1 MLESPRSRIAATIAR
16 LSPKHRQY
24 LILGL
29 GVSAFAVLVFGG
41 VALWDQPAASLQGPP
56 QARPQP
62 LPIAAPGAQA
72 DPRDIWMSKSSE
84 QMRQMEE
91 MVQGLRQQVDT
102 LDKKPPLANTAPPQA
117 LPLPP
122 LPLQPPLPPQPSIPP
137 AVSHAPEP
145 RSLPLPP
152 LPPLPLAPANSGID
166 SRPDATP
173 ALPRPP
179 GIASF
184 EVSDAKVAATAAKGA
199 EKQDTRS
206 YVPSGSFFRAA
217 LLGGLDAPTGGQA
230 QSNPHP
236 VLMRV
241 QDNAFL
247 PNRYRFKIRECFAL
261 GASYGDISAER
272 AYIRLESLSCVRQDG
287 KAIDAPV
294 KGYVVGEDGKAG
306 MRGRLV
312 SKQGQVLANALLAGI
327 GAGIGQAFQQSA
339 TTVSTSPLGS
349 VGTVEPGK
357 QLQAGLGT
365 GVGKALDRL
374 SQYYITLAEKMFPI
388 IEIDAGRTVEAVFTK
403 GFFLDGESGSGDS
416 DSYTDIWRRGRE
428 VQKKSLEPYKE

>member
-1 MLESPRSRIAATIAR
+1 MRESPRNRIAATIAR

-29 GVSAFAVLVFGG
+29 GVSSFAALVFGG
-41 VALWDQPAASLQGPP
+41 VALWDQSAPP
-56 QARPQP
+56 PGAPPARPQP
-62 LPIAAPGAQA
+62 LPITAPGAQA
-72 DPRDIWMSKSSE
+72 DPRDLWMSQSSE

-91 MVQGLRQQVDT
+91 MIQGLRQQVDT
-102 LDKKPPLANTAPPQA
+102 LDKKPAVANAAPP
-117 LPLPP
+117 
-122 LPLQPPLPPQPSIPP
+122 P
-137 AVSHAPEP
+137 A
-145 RSLPLPP
+145 LPP
-152 LPPLPLAPANSGID
+152 LPPLPPAPPSPSPAPETRPLALPPPPLPPANAG
-166 SRPDATP
+166 RAMEAAP

-184 EVSDAKVAATAAKGA
+184 EVSDAKLSAPAAGKGA
-199 EKQDTRS
+199 DKKDSRS

-272 AYIRLESLSCVRQDG
+272 AYIRLETLSCVRQDG
-287 KAIDAPV
+287 QAIDAAV

-339 TTVSTSPLGS
+339 TIVSTSPLGS

-388 IEIDAGRTVEAVFTK
+388 IEIDAGRTVEVVFTK
-403 GFFLDGESGSGDS
+403 GFSLEGESGGGEG

-428 VQKKSLEPYKE
+428 AQKKPLEPYKE

>member
-1 MLESPRSRIAATIAR
+1 MANPPPSRIAGAISR

-29 GVSAFAVLVFGG
+29 GIGAFLLLVFGG
-41 VALWDQPAASLQGPP
+41 VAIWDKPVQLPQGSNPS
-56 QARPQP
+56 RPQP
-62 LPIAAPGAQA
+62 MPIATPGAQA
-72 DPRDIWMSKSSE
+72 DPRDIWMSKSAE
-84 QMRQMEE
+84 QMRQMED
-91 MVQGLRQQVDT
+91 MIQGLRQQVDT
-102 LDKKPPLANTAPPQA
+102 LDKKPASV
-117 LPLPP
+117 LPP
-122 LPLQPPLPPQPSIPP
+122 ALTLPPPPAPMPAQAPMPPLPPPLVPTALNGTKDDRTMEPP
-137 AVSHAPEP
+137 
-145 RSLPLPP
+145 PP
-152 LPPLPLAPANSGID
+152 
-166 SRPDATP
+166 
-173 ALPRPP
+173 PRPP

-184 EVSDAKVAATAAKGA
+184 EVSDARVAAQESSVKPDAKRDA
-199 EKQDTRS
+199 RS

-236 VLMRV
+236 ILMRV

-247 PNRYRFKIRECFAL
+247 PNRYRFKIKECLVL
-261 GASYGDISAER
+261 GASHGDISSER
-272 AYIRLESLSCVRQDG
+272 AYIRLESLSCVRHDG
-287 KAIDAPV
+287 KAIDVPV

-312 SKQGQVLANALLAGI
+312 SKQGQVLANALVAGI

-339 TTVSTSPLGS
+339 TTVSTNPLGS

-357 QLQAGLGT
+357 QFQAGIGT

-388 IEIDAGRTVEAVFTK
+388 IEVDAGRTVDVVFTK
-403 GFFLDGESGSGDS
+403 GFSLEAESAGGAPDT
-416 DSYTDIWRRGRE
+416 YTDIWRRGRE
-428 VQKKSLEPYKE
+428 IQKKPLEPYQAN

>member
-1 MLESPRSRIAATIAR
+1 MAEPATSRVSGAIAR

-29 GVSAFAVLVFGG
+29 GVSSFMLLVFGG
-41 VALWDQPAASLQGPP
+41 VAIWDKPVQLPQGAV
-56 QARPQP
+56 QSRPQP
-62 LPIAAPGAQA
+62 MPINAPGAQA
-72 DPRDIWMSKSSE
+72 DPRDIWMSKSAE
-84 QMRQMEE
+84 QMRQMED
-91 MVQGLRQQVDT
+91 MIQGLRQQVDT
-102 LDKKPPLANTAPPQA
+102 LDKKPATT
-117 LPLPP
+117 
-122 LPLQPPLPPQPSIPP
+122 IPP
-137 AVSHAPEP
+137 AL
-145 RSLPLPP
+145 SLPLPP
-152 LPPLPLAPANSGID
+152 APMPPLAAPGAMPSVTLPPPPGPPSATGLPNRKPGEMDVAMEPAN
-166 SRPDATP
+166 P
-173 ALPRPP
+173 PRPP

-184 EVSDAKVAATAAKGA
+184 EVSDARLAVPSQGAKSDPKKEA
-199 EKQDTRS
+199 RS

-247 PNRYRFKIRECFAL
+247 PNRYRFQIKECHAL
-261 GASYGDISAER
+261 GASHGDISSER
-272 AYIRLESLSCVRQDG
+272 AYIRLESLSCVRHDG
-287 KAIDAPV
+287 RAIDVPV

-312 SKQGQVLANALLAGI
+312 SKQGQVLANALVSGI

-339 TTVSTSPLGS
+339 TTYSTSPLGS
-349 VGTVEPGK
+349 IGTVDTGK
-357 QLQAGLGT
+357 QLQAGIGT

-388 IEIDAGRTVEAVFTK
+388 IEVDAGRTVDVVFTK
-403 GFFLDGESGSGDS
+403 GFSLETEGASGTPDT
-416 DSYTDIWRRGRE
+416 YTDIWRRGRE
-428 VQKKSLEPYKE
+428 VQKKPLEP

>member
-1 MLESPRSRIAATIAR
+1 
-16 LSPKHRQY
+16 
-24 LILGL
+24 
-29 GVSAFAVLVFGG
+29 
-41 VALWDQPAASLQGPP
+41 
-56 QARPQP
+56 
-62 LPIAAPGAQA
+62 
-72 DPRDIWMSKSSE
+72 MSQSSE

-91 MVQGLRQQVDT
+91 MIQGLRQQVDT
-102 LDKKPPLANTAPPQA
+102 LDRKPAGANVVPSLAQPPA
-117 LPLPP
+117 VPPAELPPPPAPP
-122 LPLQPPLPPQPSIPP
+122 LPEMRVP
-137 AVSHAPEP
+137 A
-145 RSLPLPP
+145 LPP
-152 LPPLPLAPANSGID
+152 LPPPPANAGLG
-166 SRPDATP
+166 TP
-173 ALPRPP
+173 PEAVPAMPRIP

-184 EVSDAKVAATAAKGA
+184 EVSDAKPGAPLAGKGA
-199 EKQDTRS
+199 EKKDVRS

-247 PNRYRFKIRECFAL
+247 PNRYRFRIRECFAL

-272 AYIRLESLSCVRQDG
+272 AYIRLESLSCVRHDG
-287 KAIDAPV
+287 RAIDAPV

-349 VGTVEPGK
+349 VGTVEPG
-357 QLQAGLGT
+357 QTAPGRPGDR
-365 GVGKALDRL
+365 VSARL
-374 SQYYITLAEKMFPI
+374 STDSRSTTSRSPRRCSRSSRSMPAAPSKWCSPR
-388 IEIDAGRTVEAVFTK
+388 ASRSTASPSS
-403 GFFLDGESGSGDS
+403 DG
-416 DSYTDIWRRGRE
+416 DSYTDIWRRGPRSPE
-428 VQKKSLEPYKE
+428 ETPRTLPGVIHVVQNPNGCVEPASL

>member
-1 MLESPRSRIAATIAR
+1 MADPASSRVSAAIAR

-29 GVSAFAVLVFGG
+29 GVSSFLLLVFGG
-41 VALWDQPAASLQGPP
+41 VAIWDRPAQLPQGAVPS
-56 QARPQP
+56 RPQP
-62 LPIAAPGAQA
+62 MPITAPGAQA
-72 DPRDIWMSKSSE
+72 DPRDIWMSKSAE
-84 QMRQMEE
+84 QMRQMED
-91 MVQGLRQQVDT
+91 MIQGLRQQVDA
-102 LDKKPPLANTAPPQA
+102 LDKKPVST
-117 LPLPP
+117 LPP
-122 LPLQPPLPPQPSIPP
+122 ALSLPPAPAPMQPLVTPNVMPIVTLPPPPGPP
-137 AVSHAPEP
+137 AVTGTAATKSGESVDAIDH
-145 RSLPLPP
+145 SIPL
-152 LPPLPLAPANSGID
+152 
-166 SRPDATP
+166 
-173 ALPRPP
+173 RPP

-184 EVSDAKVAATAAKGA
+184 EVSDARLVVSDQAAKA
-199 EKQDTRS
+199 EPKREMRS

-247 PNRYRFKIRECFAL
+247 PNRYRFQIKECHAL
-261 GASYGDISAER
+261 GASHGDISSER
-272 AYIRLESLSCVRQDG
+272 AYIRLESLSCVRHDG
-287 KAIDAPV
+287 RAIDVPV

-312 SKQGQVLANALLAGI
+312 SKQGQVLANALVSGI

-339 TTVSTSPLGS
+339 TTYSTSPLGTI
-349 VGTVEPGK
+349 GTVDTGK
-357 QLQAGLGT
+357 QLQAGIGT

-388 IEIDAGRTVEAVFTK
+388 IEVDAGRTVDVVFTK
-403 GFFLDGESGSGDS
+403 GFSLEAEGSGGSPDT
-416 DSYTDIWRRGRE
+416 YTDIWRRGRE
-428 VQKKSLEPYKE
+428 VQKKPLEP

>member
-1 MLESPRSRIAATIAR
+1 MAEAPKNRIATAVSN
-16 LSPKHRQY
+16 LSPKRRQY

-29 GVSAFAVLVFGG
+29 GASAFVLLVFGG
-41 VALWDQPAASLQGPP
+41 VAIWDKPVQLPQGSP

-62 LPIAAPGAQA
+62 MPINAPGAQA

-84 QMRQMEE
+84 QMRQMED
-91 MVQGLRQQVDT
+91 MIQGLRQQVDIIE
-102 LDKKPPLANTAPPQA
+102 KKPPVANDAQFPA
-117 LPLPP
+117 IPLPP
-122 LPLQPPLPPQPSIPP
+122 APVPMPPEARTMALPPPPVAPETVNKASEPLPPPM
-137 AVSHAPEP
+137 
-145 RSLPLPP
+145 
-152 LPPLPLAPANSGID
+152 
-166 SRPDATP
+166 
-173 ALPRPP
+173 PP

-184 EVSDAKVAATAAKGA
+184 EVSESKVIVPEVVQKAAERK
-199 EKQDTRS
+199 DSRS

-236 VLMRV
+236 VLMRA

-247 PNRYRFKIRECFAL
+247 PNRYRFKVKECFAL

-272 AYIRLESLSCVRQDG
+272 AYIRLESMSCVRHDG
-287 KAIDAPV
+287 KAIDVPV

-339 TTVSTSPLGS
+339 TTVSTNPLGS
-349 VGTVEPGK
+349 IGTVDPGK
-357 QLQAGLGT
+357 QFQAGVGT

-388 IEIDAGRTVEAVFTK
+388 IEVDAGRTVDVVFTK
-403 GFFLDGESGSGDS
+403 GFSLDTDSAGGEPDT
-416 DSYTDIWRRGRE
+416 YTDIWRRGRE
-428 VQKKSLEPYKE
+428 VQKKSIEPYKE

>member
-1 MLESPRSRIAATIAR
+1 MRESPRNRVAETIAR
-16 LSPKHRQY
+16 LSPKHRQF
-24 LILGL
+24 LLLGI
-29 GVSAFAVLVFGG
+29 GVSAFTLLVFGG
-41 VALWDQPAASLQGPP
+41 AALWEQPAGPGP
-56 QARPQP
+56 GAPTARPQP
-62 LPIAAPGAQA
+62 LPINAPGAQA
-72 DPRDIWMSKSSE
+72 DPRDIWMSQSSE

-91 MVQGLRQQVDT
+91 MIQGLRQQVDT
-102 LDKKPPLANTAPPQA
+102 LDRKPAGATSCPL
-117 LPLPP
+117 
-122 LPLQPPLPPQPSIPP
+122 S
-137 AVSHAPEP
+137 
-145 RSLPLPP
+145 RSLPRRRLRSCHRLRHRPRHCPRCGCRRCRHCPRHRRIAGLGSPP
-152 LPPLPLAPANSGID
+152 EAVPAM
-166 SRPDATP
+166 
-173 ALPRPP
+173 PRIP

-184 EVSDAKVAATAAKGA
+184 EVSDAKPGAPLAGKGA
-199 EKQDTRS
+199 EKKDVRS

-247 PNRYRFKIRECFAL
+247 PNRYRFRIRECFAL

-272 AYIRLESLSCVRQDG
+272 AYIRLESLSCVRHDG
-287 KAIDAPV
+287 RAIDAPV

-339 TTVSTSPLGS
+339 TTVSTNPLGS

-388 IEIDAGRTVEAVFTK
+388 IEIDAGRTVEVVFTK
-403 GFFLDGESGSGDS
+403 GFSLDGESAGDG

-428 VQKKSLEPYKE
+428 VQKKPLEPYQE